1 MYTNINPTATEP
13 WRQLVEVLK
22 FHENETIRFHIESKD
37 GSMFIAQTI
46 PNMKHG
52 EYEGHEKLGHIISI
66 SSIDIEHG
74 HANITLHK
82 ENIIKVKSTYFLEE
96 IVWRKDGFEVEC
108 KNDIKITMD
117 VLD

>member
-22 FHENETIRFHIESKD
+22 FHEDETIRFHIESKD

-66 SSIDIEHG
+66 SSTDIERG

-82 ENIIKVKSTYFLEE
+82 ENIIKVKWSYPRQ
-96 IVWRKDGFEVEC
+96 VDRVKKDYAISVFRYSIGAQ
-108 KNDIKITMD
+108 
-117 VLD
+117 